1 MKAIELISIAR
12 NPENNDVVLGVFIIC
27 LLVVCATKYLFAKNF
42 KTLKN
47 KTEYLSFTDDN
58 TTVFSFIINILMIIL
73 VSVLLVSHFDIKIA
87 NYPLGLPLRFLACFF
102 VISFVML
109 MGFTYKDDALN
120 MVQYGAV
127 MRYKEIR
134 RRLEREVCRFQEFS
148 RFHLVDGH
156 FYVAHIE
163 PKSYLVVAL
172 GPIFADRMPS
182 EDWMI
187 VDDVHKEAV
196 VHVKNSKYYLRKLT
210 DEEFQRVLLTEKQ
223 NDEYTDLWK
232 VFFDSIAIKERTN
245 ECCQNTLFP
254 IWTRKHAVEFNKE

>member
-1 MKAIELISIAR
+1 MHIYSCERDFSAMLTCIYVAWAGGEGHKNVKLALEPIGQYSLFDEYTHVDADEEKAAKVMDAVNRKISPHFYYEIAYCSMGY
-12 NPENNDVVLGVFIIC
+12 EDDVLDVM
-27 LLVVCATKYLFAKNF
+27 YR
-42 KTLKN
+42 
-47 KTEYLSFTDDN
+47 
-58 TTVFSFIINILMIIL
+58 M
-73 VSVLLVSHFDIKIA
+73 
-87 NYPLGLPLRFLACFF
+87 
-102 VISFVML
+102 ML
-109 MGFTYKDDALN
+109 MGFTYKEDALN

-245 ECCQNTLFP
+245 ERCQNTLFP